1 MTVPFLFL
9 GILAF
14 AMVLRWLGIG
24 PIVVHSGRRLRSVTG
39 LLQSADI
46 DDYEKEAAARSAA
59 IALAGTFVGI
69 LWRSSLAVA
78 AALLCVWSGAWLGF
92 YELQEAAAV
101 ALHPLVLAG
110 AVVLSILA
118 LVVRA

>member
-1 MTVPFLFL
+1 
-9 GILAF
+9 
-14 AMVLRWLGIG
+14 MVLRWLGIG

-39 LLQSADI
+39 MLQSADI
-46 DDYEKEAAARSAA
+46 DDDEKEAAARSAA

-78 AALLCVWSGAWLGF
+78 AALLCVWSGAWLGL

>member
-46 DDYEKEAAARSAA
+46 GDDEKEAAARAA
-59 IALAGTFVGI
+59 AVALAGTFVGI

-78 AALLCVWSGAWLGF
+78 AALLCVWSGAWLGL

-101 ALHPLVLAG
+101 ALHPFVLLG
-110 AVVLSILA
+110 AVVVSLFA
-118 LVVRA
+118 VVVRA